1 MAIEFDTLKSL
12 FNLDREKVK
21 KMNREADRQ
30 TQINQIRYDK
40 LRNEGNIMQDQIE
53 DLNEKINTIGVESEA
68 MKSNNPL

>member
-1 MAIEFDTLKSL
+1 
-12 FNLDREKVK
+12 
-21 KMNREADRQ
+21 MNREADRQ

-53 DLNEKINTIGVESEA
+53 DLNEKINARGVESEA